1 MQIDIKLRE
10 VGSSFGIILSKTL
23 TKLLDITAGD
33 YVPVKFGRDGDFVNR
48 KVIKI
53 GSSQGIIITRGE
65 ALALGVRD
73 GHMLK
78 ITLDN
83 KKLVITNKVDE

>member
-23 TKLLDITAGD
+23 TELLDVQAGD
-33 YVPVKFGRDGDFVNR
+33 YVQVKFGCYDDFVNR

-65 ALALGVRD
+65 ALDLGVRD

-78 ITLDN
+78 LTLDD
-83 KKLVITNKVDE
+83 KKLVITNNVDG